1 MVSVVMWR
9 KAVLAALMFAA
20 LLLLTVGCT
29 KGLID
34 DQVELIAG
42 GGDTPEVK
50 LTALSPTS
58 PGMLGFV
65 DVYVSPAEGGFDVVV
80 RTTEPSEA
88 TDELYF
94 NLQYD
99 ATANHAIGLKSE
111 VAESRPGV
119 IGLAVENFP
128 GSIDFGVLEVSS
140 DNLLDAPAEP
150 LVAGDVLLR
159 LVLVLGASDREV
171 SDVASGNRARA
182 RNLDMVQDQDG
193 NWVLSW
199 DYTNPGDN
207 NQDGLVSINDLT
219 PIGSNYNSD
228 VSNSWDDPLRH
239 VDANGDGQINM
250 SDITSIG
257 QNYAGEIFAYQIE
270 MWDEVQEQFIVVG
283 QFLMGDQTIAPG
295 ETYRFNY
302 MFGAQY
308 TAGGWYRVI
317 PLDKGLEY
325 GSPSEEISEAGR
337 RMDDVQVSFGGKV
350 TVTVSI
356 HDLQNSLTN
365 MNSCR
370 VIYPSN
376 FSYVQDSFNVGS
388 PGGSRE
394 EADGIWAGFSPKLLL
409 PPESLL
415 IEADLG
421 DGRKAVD
428 FNVTAVQPDL
438 PGAPVGFGDLFNF
451 QLESSGG
458 EPLALEFQDV
468 CDEGIKRTY
477 YSMGD
482 LSEEFFGNT
491 LGFTVQ

>member
-1 MVSVVMWR
+1 
-9 KAVLAALMFAA
+9 
-20 LLLLTVGCT
+20 
-29 KGLID
+29 
-34 DQVELIAG
+34 
-42 GGDTPEVK
+42 
-50 LTALSPTS
+50 
-58 PGMLGFV
+58 
-65 DVYVSPAEGGFDVVV
+65 
-80 RTTEPSEA
+80 
-88 TDELYF
+88 
-94 NLQYD
+94 
-99 ATANHAIGLKSE
+99 
-111 VAESRPGV
+111 
-119 IGLAVENFP
+119 
-128 GSIDFGVLEVSS
+128 
-140 DNLLDAPAEP
+140 
-150 LVAGDVLLR
+150 
-159 LVLVLGASDREV
+159 
-171 SDVASGNRARA
+171 
-182 RNLDMVQDQDG
+182 MVQDEDG

-219 PIGSNYNSD
+219 PIGSNYNND
-228 VSNSWDDPLRH
+228 VSNNWDDPLRH
-239 VDANGDGQINM
+239 VDTNGDGQINM

-283 QFLMGDQTIAPG
+283 QFLMGDQTIAAG
-295 ETYRFNY
+295 ETHRFHY

-308 TAGGWYRVI
+308 AQEAWYRVI

-325 GSPSEEISEAGR
+325 GSPSEEISEVGR
-337 RMDDVQVSFGGKV
+337 RMEQVQVGAGSKI

-356 HDLQNSLTN
+356 HSLQDSMTN

-370 VIYPSN
+370 VVFPSN
-376 FSYVQDSFNVGS
+376 FSYVPDSFNVGS

-394 EADGIWAGFSPKLLL
+394 NADGIWAGFSPKLLL

-438 PGAPVGFGDLFNF
+438 PGSPVGYGDLFNF

-468 CDEGIKRTY
+468 CDDGIKRTY
-477 YSMGD
+477 YSLAD
-482 LSEEFFGNT
+482 LSEKFFGNA